1 MEPPLDPQDAARR
14 TGVTL
19 MRCHLS
25 YRLSG
30 SPPLIDR
37 APITPLDPIAYR
49 AAVARSGGQ
58 GRRPV
63 FRRTDTSCDD
73 ARPENVGRRR
83 SLALDQSEHDGRLM
97 GNRDGGLC
105 AAVPAIMALLIAG
118 NMTVTLPCAA
128 MADPLANEAQTT
140 RTATAVAS
148 SDPLAA
154 YITEAAKRFAIPERW
169 IRAVMQAESDH
180 DPLAVSPKG
189 AMGLMQIMP
198 ATWQELRSKQGLGD
212 DPYDPRDNILAG
224 AAYIAELHDLY
235 GSPGFLAA
243 YNAGPGRYE
252 KHLVTGDPLPSE
264 TAAYMAK
271 IIPQIDAEA
280 AVAWRMADRPAR
292 SEWSVAP
299 LFIARAAVLA
309 GDGKIAETGTI
320 TDLSALA
327 PPSDGLFVRR
337 PEKQET
343 RP

>member
-1 MEPPLDPQDAARR
+1 
-14 TGVTL
+14 

-30 SPPLIDR
+30 SLPLIDR
-37 APITPLDPIAYR
+37 TPITPLDPIAYR

-105 AAVPAIMALLIAG
+105 AAVPAIMALLVAG
-118 NMTVTLPCAA
+118 TMIVMLPCVA
-128 MADPLANEAQTT
+128 MADPLANETPTA

-148 SDPLAA
+148 SDPLARHIA
-154 YITEAAKRFAIPERW
+154 EAAKRFAIPERW

-180 DPLAVSPKG
+180 DPHAISPKG

-198 ATWQELRSKQGLGD
+198 ATWQELRVRHRLGD

-252 KHLVTGDPLPSE
+252 KHLVTGDPLPAE
-264 TAAYMAK
+264 TVAYMAK
-271 IIPQIDAEA
+271 IVPQIDADV
-280 AVAWRMADRPAR
+280 AVAWRTVDRPAR

-299 LFIARAAVLA
+299 LFIARAAVPA
-309 GDGKIAETGTI
+309 GDGKTADTGTI

-337 PEKQET
+337 SQVQEA

>member
-1 MEPPLDPQDAARR
+1 
-14 TGVTL
+14 

-30 SPPLIDR
+30 SLPLIDR
-37 APITPLDPIAYR
+37 TPITPLDPIAHR

-63 FRRTDTSCDD
+63 FRKTDTSCDD

-105 AAVPAIMALLIAG
+105 AAVPAIIALLMAATMI
-118 NMTVTLPCAA
+118 VTLPCAA
-128 MADPLANEAQTT
+128 MADPLSPS
-140 RTATAVAS
+140 RTKTAVAS
-148 SDPLAA
+148 SDPLAGHIA
-154 YITEAAKRFAIPERW
+154 EAAKRFAIPERW

-180 DPLAVSPKG
+180 DPHAISPKG

-198 ATWQELRSKQGLGD
+198 ATWAELRIRHGLGD

-224 AAYIAELHDLY
+224 SAYIAELHDLY

-252 KHLVTGDPLPSE
+252 KHLVTGDPLPAE
-264 TAAYMAK
+264 TIAYMAK
-271 IIPQIDAEA
+271 IVPQIDADA
-280 AVAWRMADRPAR
+280 AVAYRTADRPAR
-292 SEWSVAP
+292 SEWSIAP
-299 LFIARAAVLA
+299 LFVVRVTVPAGNEEMAVDRPSDRQA
-309 GDGKIAETGTI
+309 GVGTI

-337 PEKQET
+337 SEKQEE